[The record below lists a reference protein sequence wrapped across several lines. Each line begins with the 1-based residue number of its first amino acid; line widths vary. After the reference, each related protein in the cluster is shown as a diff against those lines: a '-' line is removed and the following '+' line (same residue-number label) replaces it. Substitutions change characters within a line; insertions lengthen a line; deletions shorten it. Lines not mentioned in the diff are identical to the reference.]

1 MSFANQEVLNFY
13 RELPFNVLQNEREH
27 RRFIK
32 SGISLRSHPVLA
44 ELISEETRVL
54 EVGCGMGRFSA
65 QLADQ
70 YDALVTAIDFNPDV
84 IAYAIRSA
92 ELLKLRVDYQTSDLF
107 VFEPSERFDVCISL
121 GVLHHTNDCLAA
133 IAHCLNRFL
142 KPGGHFYVGLY
153 HLYGRKPFLVHFKE
167 LIKNGA
173 KEEDLFKEYAR
184 LDNGKTDPTYLRS
197 WFRDQVLHPHETQH
211 TLKEITEVCAK
222 SGARLVKTSINQFE
236 DFETEA
242 ELFEREVEYE
252 QVSRRWLA
260 EGKYFPGFFTAL
272 YRKT

>member
-1 MSFANQEVLNFY
+1 VSFANQEVLNFY
-13 RELPFNVLQNEREH
+13 RELPFNVFQNEGEH

-142 KPGGHFYVGLY
+142 KQGGHFYVGLY